1 MSQALVANA
10 VPNKALA
17 RAGMI
22 KHPFVGTEWN
32 GIDVKSDNKS
42 WIPSHRIWKLVCFAF
57 SRERFLL
64 FTHRLV
70 LSSPTRD
77 RCLVLDVQ
85 RHVLCELDHRGNP
98 WKFTFDLGHAAWNGG
113 IKTEHVDQFQTWR
126 PPNFHF
132 QIWIPHLN
140 FDSTESISSEKCP
153 TNDIK
158 RDWNLYQT

>member
-1 MSQALVANA
+1 MAD
-10 VPNKALA
+10 KRALA

-22 KHPFVGTEWN
+22 KHPFVRTEWN
-32 GIDVKSDNKS
+32 GIDVKSANKS
-42 WIPSHRIWKLVCFAF
+42 WIPSQSILKWVCCAFREKDFHFSLTDWFCLRQPEIAAWSSMFKATLFANWTIGETPENLHLIWDAY
-57 SRERFLL
+57 S
-64 FTHRLV
+64 
-70 LSSPTRD
+70 
-77 RCLVLDVQ
+77 
-85 RHVLCELDHRGNP
+85 
-98 WKFTFDLGHAAWNGG
+98 HAAWNGG

-158 RDWNLYQT
+158 RD